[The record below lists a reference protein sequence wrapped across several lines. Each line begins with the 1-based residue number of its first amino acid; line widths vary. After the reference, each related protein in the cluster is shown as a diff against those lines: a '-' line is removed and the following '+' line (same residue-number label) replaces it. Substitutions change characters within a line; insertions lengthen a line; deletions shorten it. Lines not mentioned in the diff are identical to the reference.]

1 MKTILAPTDFSTTSI
16 NAVNYAADLALAINA
31 DLVLLNAVQ
40 FPVAASEVNLP
51 SYAMDE
57 IIEMG
62 NDDLEKLAEEL
73 KIRIGNKISVSFELT
88 VGTVEKQI
96 ELMSERLKPTAI
108 VMGIKSGKSFE
119 MALLGSTIFH
129 TMNHIPYP
137 LFIIPEYFKFNQIR
151 EIGLASDLENF
162 DDTLPLVSLKEWLSI
177 LKARLHI
184 VYVSVKNKEIKETQL
199 LESVSL
205 QNRLNSFDP
214 KFHFLEG
221 AKLVDVISG
230 FAKIQRLDLLI
241 VMPRTHG
248 ILNLFHKKHSKYLI
262 LHNQI
267 PVLSIHDLPV
277 RG

>member
-108 VMGIKSGKSFE
+108 VMGI
-119 MALLGSTIFH
+119 
-129 TMNHIPYP
+129 
-137 LFIIPEYFKFNQIR
+137 
-151 EIGLASDLENF
+151 
-162 DDTLPLVSLKEWLSI
+162 
-177 LKARLHI
+177 
-184 VYVSVKNKEIKETQL
+184 
-199 LESVSL
+199 
-205 QNRLNSFDP
+205 
-214 KFHFLEG
+214 
-221 AKLVDVISG
+221 
-230 FAKIQRLDLLI
+230 
-241 VMPRTHG
+241 
-248 ILNLFHKKHSKYLI
+248 
-262 LHNQI
+262 
-267 PVLSIHDLPV
+267 
-277 RG
+277 